1 MEQEESSNEQ
11 APEAS
16 EPVFGNNILII
27 HPGSYWIRIGRATDA
42 YPVSV
47 PHVIAR
53 KPKQRESSQ
62 NFEDKLIIRHG
73 INHPNSNSQKQH
85 ALKMVQQA
93 IWAKKT
99 SSGQRRQNVALSEV
113 TNYNDE
119 VQPQTLDDNSGL
131 TWTPNSEQSEFFI
144 GEEALYLDPN
154 ESYHIHWP
162 IRQGRFNL
170 HAGVGGSITAVLQDM
185 ETIWSAII
193 ETKLDIPSKDF
204 KNYKVVL
211 LVPDIYCRP
220 HVKELMN
227 LVLTRLGF
235 GAAIIHQESVCALYG
250 SGISSACVVD
260 VGDQK
265 TSISC
270 VEDGLSNRNSRLCM
284 GYGGSD
290 VTRCFTSLLQR
301 AHMPYRECQME
312 KTMDALLLIEL
323 KETFCHLD
331 QDLDG
336 TQLLDFHVR
345 YPNSP
350 TIMYQ
355 LKLGDETLQAPMG
368 LFYPQLFGIVGEKMV
383 KTQQR
388 NQGDAED
395 AHDENYLLQTQQQ
408 AAKAK
413 ALEKAAAENNNQ
425 DGNANTNRSTSP
437 TNHHNDIIQ
446 AEAPPPTISRRIST
460 SQSLD
465 KALGVDQ
472 AILHSIDC
480 CSSEE
485 TKKKMYS
492 CILVVGGGL
501 GLFQGAVDMLQY
513 RIQSKMPP
521 SFRAVVDKVEVICKS
536 KDMDPRLTVWKG
548 GAVLSCLDTAQELW
562 IKQKEWKAMGLKVLR
577 ERSPFV
583 W

>member
-1 MEQEESSNEQ
+1 MEEDSSTD
-11 APEAS
+11 AS
-16 EPVFGNNILII
+16 DPVFGNNILII

-47 PHVIAR
+47 PHVVAR
-53 KPKQRESSQ
+53 KPKQNCDSKY
-62 NFEDKLIIRHG
+62 EDKLIRSTTS
-73 INHPNSNSQKQH
+73 HPNSNNQKQH

-99 SSGQRRQNVALSEV
+99 SSGQRRQSVALTEV
-113 TNYNDE
+113 INHNDE
-119 VQPQTLDDNSGL
+119 VKPQPLDENSGL
-131 TWTPNSEQSEFFI
+131 TWTPTNHQSDCFI

-154 ESYHIHWP
+154 EEYHIHWP
-162 IRQGRFNL
+162 IRQGRFNI
-170 HAGVGGSITAVLQDM
+170 HSGIGGSITAVLQDM
-185 ETIWSAII
+185 ETIWSKVI
-193 ETKLDIPSKDF
+193 ETKLDIPVKDL
-204 KNYKVVL
+204 KSYKVIL
-211 LVPDIYCRP
+211 LIPDIYHRP

-227 LVLTRLGF
+227 LLLIRLGF
-235 GAAIIHQESVCALYG
+235 GSAIVHQESVCALYG
-250 SGISSACVVD
+250 SGIPSACVVD

-265 TSISC
+265 TSVSC

-284 GYGGSD
+284 GYGGGD

-312 KTMDALLLIEL
+312 KTMDALLLVEL

-336 TQLLDFHVR
+336 IQLLDFHVR
-345 YPNSP
+345 NPNSS

-388 NQGDAED
+388 NQGDSED
-395 AHDENYLLQTQQQ
+395 IHDENYLLQTQQQ

-413 ALEKAAAENNNQ
+413 ALEKAGAENNSNVE
-425 DGNANTNRSTSP
+425 GAANTHRNTSP
-437 TNHHNDIIQ
+437 TNHHTEVIPT
-446 AEAPPPTISRRIST
+446 EAPPPTISRRIST

-465 KALGVDQ
+465 KPLGIDQ

-562 IKQKEWKAMGLKVLR
+562 IKQKEWKSMGLKVLR